1 MENLSTIS
9 INCCFCDKN
18 LSSDNNTKSKSVFR
32 YKCPACE
39 RLYCS
44 AHCFGGHKEKFSCS
58 GIRNKTPYVPISR
71 FDQKQFLDDY
81 FFLEEVNNKV
91 ETLNKIL
98 PELYKNYK
106 SNKTC
111 PSKKRKNRNFRS
123 KKQNHTTK
131 QQPVSDTQ
139 QQQQQQ

>member
-18 LSSDNNTKSKSVFR
+18 LSSSNNTNLKSVFK

-44 AHCFGGHKEKFSCS
+44 ANCFGGHKEKFSCP
-58 GIRNKTPYVPISR
+58 GIRNKTPYVHISK

-81 FFLEEVNNKV
+81 FFLEEVNNKI
-91 ETLNKIL
+91 ETSSRIL
-98 PELYKNYK
+98 PTLIKGT
-106 SNKTC
+106 SSKT
-111 PSKKRKNRNFRS
+111 SQLKRKNKNFRF
-123 KKQNHTTK
+123 KRQNKQK
-131 QQPVSDTQ
+131 QRQ
-139 QQQQQQ
+139 QQQLVHETIQK